1 MTSEAESSFLTHA
14 SLRET
19 SRMAGAKV
27 TILNKRY
34 RKQSLLRPKDEK
46 FNKEKLSKFMVPR
59 AAA

>member
-1 MTSEAESSFLTHA
+1 
-14 SLRET
+14 
-19 SRMAGAKV
+19 MAGAKV